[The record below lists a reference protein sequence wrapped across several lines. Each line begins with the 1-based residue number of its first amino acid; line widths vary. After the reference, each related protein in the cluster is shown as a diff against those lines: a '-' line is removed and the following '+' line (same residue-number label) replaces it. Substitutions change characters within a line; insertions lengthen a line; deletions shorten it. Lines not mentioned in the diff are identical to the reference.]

1 MRETKGESPRRRGS
15 VFGPLLLIAIGVVF
29 LLKNVGLIRGDIW
42 QTALNLWPVLLIV
55 FGLDGIYRGEGLV
68 GGVFLIGLGTVFTL
82 ANLGYLAI
90 PVWQLIFRL
99 WPVLLIAVGLDL
111 VLGKRSIWASIAG
124 LVLVLAIL
132 AGALVVLGVR
142 VELSQATA
150 SEGVSQ
156 ALGDVSEARVL
167 IAPAAGDLRLSA
179 MDNPEQLLMG
189 RIASS
194 RIRHVAQDYSE
205 RGGRANLVL
214 RETGT
219 GFYPLSA
226 KETWMWDVSV
236 TTAVPL
242 VLDLN
247 LGAGNIQ
254 ADLAALQL
262 EGLNVDLGV
271 GRIELVVPQRGS
283 FAAQVEAAIG
293 QIVVYIPQGTAVKIN
308 TDTVFVALDMPDSYQ
323 QQNGAYTS
331 PEFDDRAEHIELNL
345 GLVFGSIVVKTR

>member
-142 VELSQATA
+142 VELSQAT
-150 SEGVSQ
+150 V
-156 ALGDVSEARVL
+156 
-167 IAPAAGDLRLSA
+167 APAAGDLRLSA